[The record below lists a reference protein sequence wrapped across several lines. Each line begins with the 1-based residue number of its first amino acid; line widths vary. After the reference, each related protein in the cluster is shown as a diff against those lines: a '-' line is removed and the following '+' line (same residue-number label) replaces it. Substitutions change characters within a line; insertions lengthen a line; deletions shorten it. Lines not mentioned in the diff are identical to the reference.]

1 MKSYVFALAAVLF
14 FFTDSHTVTAASLQ
28 SASLQPESLEARAE
42 MAASKKTLTI
52 FIEES
57 NPEKATELLNN
68 TNDAYAKRGWTVF
81 SIHPF
86 MKNGD
91 FEGFFITYEKNLL
104 TH

>member
-1 MKSYVFALAAVLF
+1 MKNYIRALIALLF
-14 FFTDSHTVTAASLQ
+14 LLSNFNTVAAASLQ
-28 SASLQPESLEARAE
+28 STPLQPESLAARAE

-52 FIEES
+52 FIKEPD
-57 NPEKATELLNN
+57 PEKATQLLNSS
-68 TNDAYAKRGWTVF
+68 NDAYAKKGWTVF

-86 MKNGD
+86 MENGD

>member
-1 MKSYVFALAAVLF
+1 MKSYIFALATLLLLF
-14 FFTDSHTVTAASLQ
+14 TNSSTVTAASLQ
-28 SASLQPESLEARAE
+28 STPLQPESLEARAE

-52 FIEES
+52 FIPES
-57 NPEKATELLNN
+57 DPEKATELLNN
-68 TNDAYAKRGWTVF
+68 TNDAYAKKGWTVF

-86 MKNGD
+86 MENGD